1 MSRMVAGY
9 IEAPVNQFGR
19 KNTFFLNI
27 ARNNRCFY
35 KKNVGT
41 VCTPS
46 PQNNEFKMIT
56 NYIVLAHVSFKATV
70 RLKTK

>member
-1 MSRMVAGY
+1 MEPLPKTKTNFDNS
-9 IEAPVNQFGR
+9 E
-19 KNTFFLNI
+19 TT
-27 ARNNRCFY
+27 
-35 KKNVGT
+35 KKVGT

-56 NYIVLAHVSFKATV
+56 NYIVLAHVSFNATV

>member
-1 MSRMVAGY
+1 MAIYV
-9 IEAPVNQFGR
+9 ENQR
-19 KNTFFLNI
+19 H
-27 ARNNRCFY
+27 
-35 KKNVGT
+35 KNVET

-56 NYIVLAHVSFKATV
+56 NYIVLAHVSFNATV